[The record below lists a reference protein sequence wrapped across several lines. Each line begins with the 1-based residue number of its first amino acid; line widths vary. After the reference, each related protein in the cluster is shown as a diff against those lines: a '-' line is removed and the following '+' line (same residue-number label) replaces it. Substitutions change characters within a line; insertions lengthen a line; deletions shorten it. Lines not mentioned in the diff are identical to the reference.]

1 MLQDRRRPCVIVGL
15 RTLCSPCTEDWLLML
30 AELFESR
37 IKIMEA
43 KEQSNAAHN
52 AQLQQQLATTA
63 SRLKNTTKECN
74 AQLQQI
80 VELQKAVNEGEDK
93 NAELRRELEE
103 KNVELGKEVSSLRP
117 CRS

>member
-1 MLQDRRRPCVIVGL
+1 MNRSAAAAGMRCVPADEDDEDL
-15 RTLCSPCTEDWLLML
+15 STEKALAHLSTLV
-30 AELFESR
+30 
-37 IKIMEA
+37 
-43 KEQSNAAHN
+43 
-52 AQLQQQLATTA
+52 A

-74 AQLQQI
+74 SQLQQI
-80 VELQKAVNEGEDK
+80 RELQKAVNEGEDK

>member
-1 MLQDRRRPCVIVGL
+1 MIRSSSGVR
-15 RTLCSPCTEDWLLML
+15 

-37 IKIMEA
+37 IPLMEA

-52 AQLQQQLATTA
+52 AQLQQQLIITA

>member
-1 MLQDRRRPCVIVGL
+1 MNRSAAAAGMRCVPADEDDEDL
-15 RTLCSPCTEDWLLML
+15 STEKALVHLSKL
-30 AELFESR
+30 A
-37 IKIMEA
+37 
-43 KEQSNAAHN
+43 N
-52 AQLQQQLATTA
+52 
-63 SRLKNTTKECN
+63 RLKNTTKECN

>member
-1 MLQDRRRPCVIVGL
+1 MIQSSSGVR
-15 RTLCSPCTEDWLLML
+15 

-37 IKIMEA
+37 IPLMEA

-52 AQLQQQLATTA
+52 AQLQQQLIITA

-74 AQLQQI
+74 SQLQQI
-80 VELQKAVNEGEDK
+80 RELQKAVNEGEDK

>member
-1 MLQDRRRPCVIVGL
+1 MNRSADAAGRMRCVPADEDNEYMSIEKAL
-15 RTLCSPCTEDWLLML
+15 AHLSTLV
-30 AELFESR
+30 
-37 IKIMEA
+37 
-43 KEQSNAAHN
+43 
-52 AQLQQQLATTA
+52 A

-74 AQLQQI
+74 SQLQQI
-80 VELQKAVNEGEDK
+80 RELQKAVNEGEDK